1 MSINEEMLREEVQ
14 PEYAEQIN
22 PEAPASA
29 GMNINL
35 SFLKAPTGEGAV
47 EDYMDEPLNFD
58 KSKSTARILRGFTGL
73 LGALN
78 LAIIDIVIG
87 MLEKIKERKQNAPIQ

>member
-1 MSINEEMLREEVQ
+1 MSINEEMYQEQVQ
-14 PEYAEQIN
+14 QETIEAEQPQQVN
-22 PEAPASA
+22 S
-29 GMNINL
+29 GLTFNFG
-35 SFLKAPTGEGAV
+35 FLKAPTGDGAV

-87 MLEKIKERKQNAPIQ
+87 MLEKVKERKQSNEPVR

>member
-1 MSINEEMLREEVQ
+1 MSINDEMVREEIQ
-14 PEYAEQIN
+14 QEN
-22 PEAPASA
+22 PEQFVPETPSGG
-29 GMNINL
+29 GMSINL
-35 SFLKAPTGEGAV
+35 SFLKAPTGEGSV

-87 MLEKIKERKQNAPIQ
+87 MLEKVKERKTNAPVQ